1 LLKIF
6 AEFFDLL
13 SFSQFLRLAWLIRGA
28 YMLESQVDKH
38 HKQEIWCIMG
48 KMIECII
55 DSIRV
60 SLTNQ
65 DRITVLKEKEAER
78 YLPIWMGVPE
88 TDSITIALQGVAI
101 ARPITHDLLISIMN
115 ALDIRLES
123 CEITNLEND
132 TFYANLILDQNGVR
146 KIIDSR
152 PSDAIAL
159 AIRAKAPIFVD
170 EDILDS
176 VGIRPEDVL
185 PESPEEED
193 SCDLDSDLDIFED
206 FLGQLGKDKTNNDQP
221 NDPSEEDPIQ

>member
-1 LLKIF
+1 
-6 AEFFDLL
+6 
-13 SFSQFLRLAWLIRGA
+13 
-28 YMLESQVDKH
+28 
-38 HKQEIWCIMG
+38 MG

-65 DRITVLKEKEAER
+65 DRITVLKEKDAER

-101 ARPITHDLLISIMN
+101 ARPLTHDLLISVMN

-123 CEITNLEND
+123 VEVTNLSND
-132 TFYANLILDQNGVR
+132 TFYANLILEQNGVR

-159 AIRAKAPIFVD
+159 AIRAKAPVFVD
-170 EDILDS
+170 EDILDA
-176 VGIRPEDVL
+176 VGIRPEDIL
-185 PESPEEED
+185 PQTAHEED
-193 SCDLDSDLDIFED
+193 SSDVDADLDIFED
-206 FLGQLGKDKTNNDQP
+206 FLGQIGKDDTDNEQP
-221 NDPSEEDPIQ
+221 GNPSNEGPNQ

>member
-1 LLKIF
+1 
-6 AEFFDLL
+6 
-13 SFSQFLRLAWLIRGA
+13 
-28 YMLESQVDKH
+28 
-38 HKQEIWCIMG
+38 MG

-65 DRITVLKEKEAER
+65 DRITVLKEKDAER
-78 YLPIWMGVPE
+78 YLPIWMGIPE

-101 ARPITHDLLISIMN
+101 ARPLTHDLLISVMN

-123 CEITNLEND
+123 VEVTNLEND
-132 TFYANLILDQNGVR
+132 TFYASLVLDQNGVR

-159 AIRAKAPIFVD
+159 AIRAKAPVFVD
-170 EDILDS
+170 EDILNA

-185 PESPEEED
+185 PQSQEEEEE
-193 SCDLDSDLDIFED
+193 SSDLDSDLDIFED
-206 FLGQLGKDKTNNDQP
+206 FLGQLGKDKTDSDQP
-221 NDPSEEDPIQ
+221 SDPSDQDPNQ

>member
-1 LLKIF
+1 
-6 AEFFDLL
+6 
-13 SFSQFLRLAWLIRGA
+13 
-28 YMLESQVDKH
+28 
-38 HKQEIWCIMG
+38 MG

-65 DRITVLKEKEAER
+65 DRITVLKEKDAER

-101 ARPITHDLLISIMN
+101 ARPLTHDLLISVMN

-123 CEITNLEND
+123 VEVTNLEND
-132 TFYANLILDQNGVR
+132 TFYANLILEQNGVR

-159 AIRAKAPIFVD
+159 AIRAKAPIYVD
-170 EDILDS
+170 EDILDA

-185 PESPEEED
+185 PQSQDEED
-193 SCDLDSDLDIFED
+193 SSDLDSDLDIFED
-206 FLGQLGKDKTNNDQP
+206 FLGQLGKDDTDRDQP
-221 NDPSEEDPIQ
+221 SDPSDEDPIQ

>member
-1 LLKIF
+1 
-6 AEFFDLL
+6 
-13 SFSQFLRLAWLIRGA
+13 
-28 YMLESQVDKH
+28 
-38 HKQEIWCIMG
+38 MG

-65 DRITVLKEKEAER
+65 DRITVLKEKDSER

-88 TDSITIALQGVAI
+88 TDSITIALQGIAI
-101 ARPITHDLLISIMN
+101 ARPLTHDLLISIMN
-115 ALDIRLES
+115 ALDIHLES

-132 TFYANLILDQNGVR
+132 TFYANLILEQNGIR

-170 EDILDS
+170 EDILDA

-185 PESPEEED
+185 PQAQNEEESSD
-193 SCDLDSDLDIFED
+193 VDADLDIFED
-206 FLGQLGKDKTNNDQP
+206 FLGQLGKDESDKDQP
-221 NDPSEEDPIQ
+221 GNPSDEDSNQ